1 MTEETKQNPPNLFTD
16 PNFVGMSK
24 AGKLTVANL
33 LVYTQHESDVPG
45 LFMLSESQS
54 MEANKATL
62 DRFITHWA
70 ERVSAS
76 TSPSE
81 LLAEL
86 KVFGWLQT
94 DVSRNLVRIPKAPL
108 FMPPANRGTAAKWAA
123 AISKFPRCDL
133 QERHLQTLRQAC
145 SHNAELSFA
154 FASCLIDGTEQCPS
168 PYGE

>member
-1 MTEETKQNPPNLFTD
+1 MTEAKHQQPNLFTD

-24 AGKLTVANL
+24 DARHVVASL

-54 MEANKATL
+54 SEANKATL
-62 DRFITHWA
+62 DRFITYWA
-70 ERVSAS
+70 DRVSAS

-108 FMPPANRGTAAKWAA
+108 FMPPSDRGVAAKWAT
-123 AISKFPRCDL
+123 AIMRLPRCDL
-133 QERHLQTLRQAC
+133 QDWHTQTLRQAC
-145 SHNAELSFA
+145 SHDAELSFA
-154 FASCLIDGTEQCPS
+154 FACCLVDGTEQCPS